1 MNRWQRPL
9 EYGVSVVAL
18 ALAVVAGVL
27 MARAVWMLLE
37 PAPQV
42 AVSVDWASGHMR
54 GQDNGAS
61 PDALARTVADSHW
74 FGEPGAEEAAPQ
86 PVALE
91 TVPETRLE
99 FELKGV
105 MAAQEPTRGSA
116 LIARSGRSSEYFR
129 VGDSVFGQARLLE
142 VYGNRVVLE
151 RGGER
156 ETLSMELTIPDG
168 SAPDISAPTA
178 QQSQSTTASTSRSD
192 ASPGSAVPT
201 RPERADDASG
211 RSSSDSAQNR
221 LEEDI
226 RHAIS
231 EVQARAATDP
241 QGLLRQYGLEATDN
255 GYRVTP
261 RAGILI
267 ANGLRPGDRITE
279 INDQPVGNVDQDQ
292 ALVDSVLQSD
302 QIKITL
308 VRSGATYRFYQS
320 LPSF

>member
-1 MNRWQRPL
+1 MTRWQKPL
-9 EYGVSVVAL
+9 EYGVSVIAL
-18 ALAVVAGVL
+18 ALAVVAGIL
-27 MARAVWMLLE
+27 MARAVWLLLE
-37 PAPQV
+37 PTPSV
-42 AVSVDWASGHMR
+42 AVSVNWSSGFER
-54 GQDNGAS
+54 NENTGAS
-61 PDALARTVADSHW
+61 ADALARAVSDSHW
-74 FGEPGAEEAAPQ
+74 FGEPGAQEPQSQ
-86 PVALE
+86 PVTLE

-105 MAAQEPTRGSA
+105 MASQEPTRGSA

-129 VGDSVFGQARLLE
+129 VGDSVFGEARLLE
-142 VYGNRVVLE
+142 VYGSRVVLE
-151 RGGER
+151 RDGER
-156 ETLSMELTIPDG
+156 ETLTLELSMPNGDARAATSTDEPV
-168 SAPDISAPTA
+168 SVAPASRDRSV
-178 QQSQSTTASTSRSD
+178 ASTDNTPRSRAQDSDSD
-192 ASPGSAVPT
+192 AG
-201 RPERADDASG
+201 ASN
-211 RSSSDSAQNR
+211 DSAASR

-231 EVQARAATDP
+231 EVRARAASDP
-241 QGLLRQYGLEATDN
+241 QGLLRQYGLEPTDN

-292 ALVDSVLQSD
+292 ALVEAVLQSE

-308 VRSGATYRFYQS
+308 ERSGATYRFYQS